1 MTTFDHRT
9 LRGSLGAHRTL
20 DVYIEQLVLECPGLP
35 EPTLRTWS
43 ISATDAVLVYEILD
57 SFAEPVDILDI
68 GTFLGASAFL
78 FASHPNVQRVFTIDP
93 NPYIADEINDK
104 QNELAAYVNPHSL
117 KGTRVHDV
125 AKAALKQFPDVAAK
139 IEFFEGVVSAPAD
152 QGKNGAT
159 VERFDMSSL
168 QLSDSRTHLIAL
180 VDGLH
185 STDGVYGDLDA
196 LLSARPDA
204 IVLLDDCRY
213 FWGPFVL
220 SGVARFLEQDPG
232 KFHFRLFADLSHSLA
247 ASQLSV
253 LYSSEDGTLPMSV
266 GRAVSLLSETF
277 DPLLI
282 LEREQ
287 EIVAS
292 ASAAFDRDALEAKLR
307 KEQSYLLNLEAEVD
321 YLRRLS
327 AQSHHQLAGISNQM
341 TAISQDLQAAKAE
354 LDSIRASTSWKL
366 TKPLR
371 RTSSLVR
378 RLR

>member
-1 MTTFDHRT
+1 
-9 LRGSLGAHRTL
+9 
-20 DVYIEQLVLECPGLP
+20 
-35 EPTLRTWS
+35 
-43 ISATDAVLVYEILD
+43 
-57 SFAEPVDILDI
+57 
-68 GTFLGASAFL
+68 
-78 FASHPNVQRVFTIDP
+78 
-93 NPYIADEINDK
+93 
-104 QNELAAYVNPHSL
+104 
-117 KGTRVHDV
+117 
-125 AKAALKQFPDVAAK
+125 
-139 IEFFEGVVSAPAD
+139 
-152 QGKNGAT
+152 
-159 VERFDMSSL
+159 MSSL